1 MGNNNGQRRNNG
13 NSKSK
18 SKGKSNSNSNNKS
31 TSNNNSNNNS
41 DSNSNPSSDYVDL
54 IAARLGYIG
63 AIIAT
68 IGDGVAAIAAGIAL
82 RKLEEAS
89 LAESRSEVD
98 QFRQTENIQQQVDFY
113 INELIQIRK
122 MIK

>member
-1 MGNNNGQRRNNG
+1 M
-13 NSKSK
+13 
-18 SKGKSNSNSNNKS
+18 
-31 TSNNNSNNNS
+31 
-41 DSNSNPSSDYVDL
+41 DL